1 MWAPNS
7 CFSPV
12 RTCFPVLHLSQA
24 ISFFHFWYQCP
35 PWTDPSPKVWRFPC
49 SSEEFLKHLTLD
61 WHRSE
66 GWRVEQRAERKEVAQ
81 KAKMWRKRDKM
92 GLFWLSV
99 SFYNLLLC
107 ASSHSM
113 SSISVCITFILSAIS
128 IFPLQ
133 FTILFIAIKHCA
145 KEFMV
150 LFTRCILCIVFYC
163 VRPLSLCFLLV
174 FCPFTLQSLSWNM
187 HATKSISTNLRTG
200 KIISFSFPCFSCAFL
215 D

>member
-1 MWAPNS
+1 MDWPITKSLEVSLQLWGVSETSDIRLAQEWRMM
-7 CFSPV
+7 C
-12 RTCFPVLHLSQA
+12 RTKS
-24 ISFFHFWYQCP
+24 W
-35 PWTDPSPKVWRFPC
+35 
-49 SSEEFLKHLTLD
+49 EERGGSK
-61 WHRSE
+61 
-66 GWRVEQRAERKEVAQ
+66 GKNVEKKGQ
-81 KAKMWRKRDKM
+81 D

-113 SSISVCITFILSAIS
+113 SSISVCITFTLSAIS

-133 FTILFIAIKHCA
+133 FTILFTAIKHCA

-163 VRPLSLCFLLV
+163 MRPLSLCFLLV
-174 FCPFTLQSLSWNM
+174 FCPFTLQSLSWNI